1 MSFLFSMAVLVP
13 LMVRLLSPSS
23 SYWPSSWLFS
33 YHHTYYAW
41 SPRLCKPLDPQIHGC
56 VTLPCVLRSRGCVCV
71 LQAVDQ
77 DGVENM
83 ALWPCAR
90 A

>member
-41 SPRLCKPLDPQIHGC
+41 SPRLCKPLDP
-56 VTLPCVLRSRGCVCV
+56 
-71 LQAVDQ
+71 
-77 DGVENM
+77 
-83 ALWPCAR
+83 
-90 A
+90 